1 MQERYGTQALET
13 EGGVP
18 QAEDVMVG
26 GLSEPVPGGA
36 DARLGAANGSRIV
49 HEWDVPL
56 VTGMRVMHVG

>member
-1 MQERYGTQALET
+1 MAHRRWKPK
-13 EGGVP
+13 GGVP

-56 VTGMRVMHVG
+56 VTGMRVMCMLGE